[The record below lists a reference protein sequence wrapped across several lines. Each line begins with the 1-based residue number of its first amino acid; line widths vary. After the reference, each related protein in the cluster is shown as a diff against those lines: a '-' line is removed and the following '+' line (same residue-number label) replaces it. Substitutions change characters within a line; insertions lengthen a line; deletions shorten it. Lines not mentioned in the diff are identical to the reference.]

1 MKRESGGEEKRRE
14 RNERGGKRWRREMAR
29 EGRKRDEGERGV
41 ERERVKEEEEM
52 EERDEGGGGRRE
64 RGEVEMC
71 DEGEKVKISF
81 NLGLNIGIC

>member
-1 MKRESGGEEKRRE
+1 
-14 RNERGGKRWRREMAR
+14 
-29 EGRKRDEGERGV
+29 
-41 ERERVKEEEEM
+41 VKEEEEM